1 MATRCSYMQCGVACC
16 SFRLRVCTKVQQR
29 LHLLPCHDTSSAAIY
44 CAATTHGGFA
54 RTASV
59 EPRAAAANSAL
70 SPWAF
75 SASGLAPWLSNKA
88 MVSLWLPN
96 AASMSGVLPD
106 RLHLASPLAL
116 ASNITSATA
125 VCPQRH
131 ATHLCACGNSAQGHQ
146 REDTTVTTCQLTC
159 REAQALR
166 ANSQRWVSSFVC
178 LVDARAS
185 LERVSD
191 NPSAAIASCKVNG
204 IHLTQA
210 PVWASHAAVSTGTHG
225 ASC

>member
-1 MATRCSYMQCGVACC
+1 MQRVQESCETLYRAQGGERCGCKHYQVSMATRCSYMQSGVACC

-29 LHLLPCHDTSSAAIY
+29 LHLLPCHDTSSAIY
-44 CAATTHGGFA
+44 CAATTQGGFA

-59 EPRAAAANSAL
+59 DPRAAAANSAL

-131 ATHLCACGNSAQGHQ
+131 ATHLCACVYSAQGHQ
-146 REDTTVTTCQLTC
+146 KGRHNGHRMQTGLQGGAGAESKLTAVGRQLC
-159 REAQALR
+159 
-166 ANSQRWVSSFVC
+166 VPC
-178 LVDARAS
+178 
-185 LERVSD
+185 
-191 NPSAAIASCKVNG
+191 
-204 IHLTQA
+204 
-210 PVWASHAAVSTGTHG
+210 
-225 ASC
+225 